1 MDAAQISNLAAS
13 GLVCASSM
21 TAATIYHLRTRWW
34 RSWMG
39 RHIMTVTISVGL
51 LGLYTLLVSLVWRT
65 GPMAAALRI
74 GRTGVLV
81 VLAVA
86 MVQRVFLVIDA
97 QKQSSEARRREPG
110 KSSNPR

>member
-1 MDAAQISNLAAS
+1 MDTAQIANLAAS
-13 GLVCASSM
+13 GLVCASST
-21 TAATIYHLRTRWW
+21 TAATVYHRRTLWW

-39 RHIMTVTISVGL
+39 RHIMTVTVSVGL
-51 LGLYTLLVSLVWRT
+51 LGLYTILVSLVWPVGT
-65 GPMAAALRI
+65 MAAALRI

-97 QKQSSEARRREPG
+97 QKQSSTARERRR
-110 KSSNPR
+110 R

>member
-13 GLVCASSM
+13 GLVCVSST
-21 TAATIYHLRTRWW
+21 TAATVYHVRTRWW

-39 RHIMTVTISVGL
+39 RHIMTVTVAVGL
-51 LGLYTLLVSLVWRT
+51 LGLYALLVSLVWPT
-65 GPMAAALRI
+65 GPMAAALRL

-81 VLAVA
+81 ILAVA

-97 QKQSSEARRREPG
+97 QKPSDRARHKRVDG
-110 KSSNPR
+110 SNPR